1 MLIEMKVERIGKSL
15 QGENDVVLR
24 NMQKGINTV
33 GSTRL
38 MIRLVKIKTSYA
50 KWKTQ
55 KRNTHK
61 CLTIGPACVGQ
72 WPLDLLGYVLTD
84 TCSVLDTCIQ
94 RITFQKGSKLCDPFA
109 YVLLEKPQIHGP
121 QPQPLNL
128 NGACYI
134 YCFRINPY
142 SPINIITCG
151 TLKE

>member
-1 MLIEMKVERIGKSL
+1 MKVERIGKSL

-61 CLTIGPACVGQ
+61 YLTIGPACVGQ
-72 WPLDLLGYVLTD
+72 WPVRIRPNGHVFSLGHMY
-84 TCSVLDTCIQ
+84 IENH
-94 RITFQKGSKLCDPFA
+94 F
-109 YVLLEKPQIHGP
+109 LERKQIM
-121 QPQPLNL
+121 
-128 NGACYI
+128 
-134 YCFRINPY
+134 
-142 SPINIITCG
+142 
-151 TLKE
+151 